1 MTHKW
6 SQIKFKRD
14 RTGTEPP
21 TKSPTRF
28 RQYVL
33 NVEQQSDEYL
43 KKLLAEVIE
52 HGLLPKRTT
61 VLTFLEATLIPN
73 AVRLVEADMT
83 QRRKKESL
91 IVTPG
96 EAAKQGLT
104 YQRGGKV

>member
-1 MTHKW
+1 MTHA
-6 SQIKFKRD
+6 
-14 RTGTEPP
+14 GTEPP
-21 TKSPTRF
+21 AEGPTRF

-33 NVEQQSDEYL
+33 NVEQRSNEYL
-43 KKLLAEVIE
+43 EKLLAEVIE
-52 HGLLPKRTT
+52 HGLLPKGTT

-73 AVRLVEADMT
+73 AVRFVEADMA

-104 YQRGGKV
+104 YQRAGRV